1 MKGYGYIID
10 IIQRDP
16 FVNFSYVDEL
26 ETLLILHTPDVCM
39 TCLNSIC
46 VWLTK
51 VLKSCSKKLHKR
63 IAGSRIFM
71 DNGELVCIL
80 TDSKKSITKKLIIP
94 SSVSRIEQ
102 KVSKYQNIQMTNN
115 LSSNNID
122 VTYLLMC
129 MNDQK
134 SFQEQCVKFY
144 EHSKIQNE
152 TKDFDS
158 NYILG
163 SIEGA
168 DGDEIFES
176 YVDEGSEENS
186 EENSEDNEESYEN
199 ESNESQKK
207 RYICDADKI
216 KFI

>member
-1 MKGYGYIID
+1 
-10 IIQRDP
+10 
-16 FVNFSYVDEL
+16 
-26 ETLLILHTPDVCM
+26 
-39 TCLNSIC
+39 
-46 VWLTK
+46 
-51 VLKSCSKKLHKR
+51 
-63 IAGSRIFM
+63 M

-94 SSVSRIEQ
+94 SGVSRIEQ
-102 KVSKYQNIQMTNN
+102 QVSKYQNIQMTNN

-152 TKDFDS
+152 TRDFDN

-163 SIEGA
+163 SIE
-168 DGDEIFES
+168 DIEESNGDEIFES
-176 YVDEGSEENS
+176 YVDEGSEDSEGNNEDS
-186 EENSEDNEESYEN
+186 EENNKDSE
-199 ESNESQKK
+199 K
-207 RYICDADKI
+207 RI
-216 KFI
+216 K